1 MKLTSLQG
9 GSSGHRAICIDSHA
23 DGAVFSGLCSL
34 NESICAG
41 ASWSCEHGRFL
52 GLQPPRIRRCARGC
66 RYGDC
71 GRLYGVST
79 QVLTSVPSCRRTSA
93 VRNRTQIRSLRGKT
107 TSKAVHAPRIP
118 CIRMCAAA
126 LVVCGSA
133 EALLGPGERKR
144 AMAWQLILSFRVPN
158 LQASRTTHAVCA
170 ARHLHMHIRM
180 RAYVHELYLFGL
192 GAEDA
197 GEAQSIQ
204 LYVVVME

>member
-9 GSSGHRAICIDSHA
+9 GSAIELGGNITEHMAIDSHA
-23 DGAVFSGLCSL
+23 DGSVL

-41 ASWSCEHGRFL
+41 ASCEIRGVST
-52 GLQPPRIRRCARGC
+52 GGSWDSSLQPPRIRRCARGC

-144 AMAWQLILSFRVPN
+144 AMAWQLILSFRTSN
-158 LQASRTTHAVCA
+158 FQASRTTHAVCA
-170 ARHLHMHIRM
+170 VRHVHMRM
-180 RAYVHELYLFGL
+180 CMSFVSF
-192 GAEDA
+192 D
-197 GEAQSIQ
+197 
-204 LYVVVME
+204 